1 MQEGE
6 MLCFLNKNLE
16 NDISN
21 HILNFR
27 KMCTVELLKSALKC
41 GKL

>member
-6 MLCFLNKNLE
+6 MLFLKYKVE